1 MSKVIEFDANG
12 NNLMISYAVLKIS
25 QFYKLTNLRNQNF
38 KQIKPLEQKD

>member
-1 MSKVIEFDANG
+1 MSKVIEFDENG
-12 NNLMISYAVLKIS
+12 NNLISYAALKIS